1 MGRVPARMRGMNL
14 LRPKDLRR
22 LGTLLLAGIF
32 SGALAA
38 QTLNEPSYAQAEPLG
53 AALENWAY
61 PYPVQMLQFEVEGR
75 PLRMAYMDVR
85 PQNPNGQTLVL
96 MHGKN
101 FGSDYWLPT
110 LQAMSNFGFRVIA
123 PDQIGFGKSSKPE
136 MRYTFGMLAENTA
149 RLLDHL
155 KLGRVTVVGNSMGGM
170 LAVHFARRY
179 PERVS
184 ALVLENPLGLEDY
197 VSSIPPQQTSQLVRL
212 EMAQTPA
219 SYRNFVRSYFPVWKP
234 AYETFVE
241 QFARVQLSGDYPRF
255 ALVSALTYQMIY
267 EGPIINELPRLT
279 VPRAGGRSVQ
289 TPFASSAAMPI
300 DSPSVGCGWMV
311 GRYRSRPPPSRSP
324 ARSRRSC
331 RPRACPRCPAHDP
344 MGLLVEDQLGEPLV
358 AAIGDGSARRAHGK
372 LALPTL
378 RPCFAASSS
387 VSPDPGDL
395 RVGVGTLG
403 ITRASKKAFLAV
415 AAASAAT
422 CPHAPPCAR
431 ASAARRCRRSRRC
444 AARSCASAMST
455 LMKPRSVTATPARSA
470 PIFPPLGRAAHRTE
484 HQIVVPAL
492 LAPLSPSN

>member
-1 MGRVPARMRGMNL
+1 MNP
-14 LRPKDLRR
+14 LRPKYLRR
-22 LGTLLLAGIF
+22 LGTLLLAGMF
-32 SGALAA
+32 SGALGA

-53 AALENWAY
+53 AAMENWAY

-136 MRYTFGMLAENTA
+136 MRYTFSMLAENTA

-197 VSSIPPQQTSQLVRL
+197 VSSIPPQQTSNLVRQ

-234 AYETFVE
+234 AYEAFVE

-267 EGPIINELPRLT
+267 EGPIVNELPRLT
-279 VPRAGGRSVQ
+279 VPTLLVIGQSDRTVFGRR
-289 TPFASSAAMPI
+289 FA
-300 DSPSVGCGWMV
+300 
-311 GRYRSRPPPSRSP
+311 PPEVVR
-324 ARSRRSC
+324 
-331 RPRACPRCPAHDP
+331 P
-344 MGLLVEDQLGEPLV
+344 MGNFPVLGRTAQMNIP
-358 AAIGDGSARRAHGK
+358 GSVLK
-372 LALPTL
+372 E
-378 RPCFAASSS
+378 FQ
-387 VSPDPGDL
+387 
-395 RVGVGTLG
+395 GVGHIPHLEQPERFHAVLIDFIYG
-403 ITRASKKAFLAV
+403 KK
-415 AAASAAT
+415 
-422 CPHAPPCAR
+422 
-431 ASAARRCRRSRRC
+431 
-444 AARSCASAMST
+444 
-455 LMKPRSVTATPARSA
+455 
-470 PIFPPLGRAAHRTE
+470 
-484 HQIVVPAL
+484 
-492 LAPLSPSN
+492 